1 MDIKSE
7 IFPIGYIKRIK
18 GKIFLDILKPFI
30 PGLKQIEHFSH
41 IRVFWWIKNEEKIN
55 NFKLLQNTP
64 SYKNASQSYIHP
76 NPILIKHYQLVRII
90 F

>member
-1 MDIKSE
+1 MDIKFE

-41 IRVFWWIKNEEKIN
+41 IIVFWWIKNEEKLETPH
-55 NFKLLQNTP
+55 LLQNISP
-64 SYKNASQSYIHP
+64 YKNASQSYINP
-76 NPILIKHYQLVRII
+76 N
-90 F
+90 